1 MFSPVSS
8 NKIITTG
15 KKRVLPK
22 MKFYHLEPLK
32 VEVPKFKS
40 NLMTILASAR
50 DESLFIAQ
58 R

>member
-8 NKIITTG
+8 NNISG
-15 KKRVLPK
+15 KKRVMPK